1 MKVAENLAQAWG
13 IVPWLKIRIDK
24 VPSYIGELVSPLS
37 DDNKFVSQGVCD
49 LAFVAPRS
57 AAEWKQKAR
66 RLRLAVYPE
75 GVIWVIYPKDEFRE
89 KYRFDGSLDE
99 MIEIVR
105 ELGLQR
111 GKTVDVND
119 ELTSVSFML

>member
-1 MKVAENLAQAWG
+1 MNVAENLAQAWG
-13 IVPWLKIRIDK
+13 IVPWLKIKIDK
-24 VPSYIGELVSPLS
+24 EPAYIGELVRPLS

-66 RLRLAVYPE
+66 RLKLAIYPE
-75 GVIWVIYPKDEFRE
+75 GVIWVIYPKDKFRE

-99 MIEIVR
+99 MVEIVR
-105 ELGLQR
+105 EQGLKR
-111 GKTVDVND
+111 GKTADVNN
-119 ELTSVSFML
+119 ELTSVSFTL